1 LKLRSTLFSVGDI
14 YKKLKTFKSRLGK
27 SHTKLYFAKLDVQSA
42 FDTIPQDAVLRLM
55 CSVPSQ
61 PKYKVVKHA
70 EVKPGEQSIRGT
82 AKHTAAKPIK
92 RWTWAALPSD
102 DVSTFSD
109 RLESQLGG
117 QRKNTVFINSAAQ
130 KQHHTRALL
139 MLLIEHVKEN
149 LIKVGKKYYRQ
160 KRGIPQGSVLSSFL
174 CNYFYADLEM
184 KHLAFVDSP
193 DCLLLRL
200 IDDFLLITLDKAKA
214 QRFVDVMHGGLPEY
228 GVQVNQRKSLVN
240 FTTRV
245 NGEDLPRI
253 PSEAGFPYCG
263 TLINCETLDISKDV
277 DRDRAVGTY
286 NRGSI
291 KHRDCRQHTSDKS

>member
-1 LKLRSTLFSVGDI
+1 
-14 YKKLKTFKSRLGK
+14 
-27 SHTKLYFAKLDVQSA
+27 
-42 FDTIPQDAVLRLM
+42 M

-61 PKYKVVKHA
+61 PNYKVVKHA
-70 EVKPGEQSIRGT
+70 EVKPGEQSIRES
-82 AKHTAAKPIK
+82 AENTAAKPIK
-92 RWTWAALPSD
+92 RWTWTALPSED
-102 DVSTFSD
+102 ASTFTD

-130 KQHHTRALL
+130 KHHNTRALL

-184 KHLAFVDSP
+184 KHLSFVDSP

-214 QRFVDVMHGGLPEY
+214 ERFVKVMHGGLPEY

-240 FTTRV
+240 FTTCV
-245 NGEDLPRI
+245 NGEDLPRV
-253 PSEAGFPYCG
+253 PNEAGFPYCG
-263 TLINCETLDISKDV
+263 TLINCKTLDISKDV
-277 DRDRAVGTY
+277 DRDRAVGTC
-286 NRGSI
+286 NRAQSSI
-291 KHRDCRQHTSDKS
+291 MSRTTHNLTKANPSYRHITYPHSRIWPKSRPGLRTKSPPYAIAPF